1 MGRSSPGDHDDLH
14 GSESRRNRQLDP
26 LYSGQEGSSFVVG
39 RTSLTHKNGISSQ
52 PLRIIV
58 FLGLISLAE
67 TTVRIE
73 TPDPYLFVPE
83 HTDVNLTCLFS
94 DDQGAELRDVH
105 VKWRWRDQDQIMT
118 EGVTTV
124 WDATQQKGYTVL
136 QVPKVYKAME
146 GTYMCVVWI
155 WESFDYGHIEIQ
167 TINTT
172 QKTVTKV
179 RVLPTRKQS
188 DMWDGPPLKI
198 NCTFQFDD
206 CRKSVKVKWWK
217 LNVANQSWESQ
228 SQGVSWWSNSKGG
241 KGWLNISNPR
251 VGKTEGTFLCVV
263 SCGEEKDHG
272 IRTAV
277 AVPHQGIRVRPEH
290 SVYSAQEGRD
300 LILSCKIPEGQY
312 FEYGWW
318 FKGQNLKVGKRHQI
332 EKRADT
338 IVLKI
343 KEIQRREDE
352 GQYTCWISRD
362 DWWETGITVVH
373 VRTERITRQVSNLQI
388 PDREV
393 EQENL
398 VVGLIRDFGKAQNV
412 TKITAC
418 LPMPHAAGD
427 PIPWGIIPVPEIPRM
442 FKNTT
447 WNCRFVTRTWN
458 EMTDAC
464 LLRDKVT
471 KKQCEQMP
479 GYFRWVESEKIGKLE
494 GNCLISGSVTYP
506 CFKVQVRIKRE
517 KQEEVCQNTT
527 SSTTMEEWQTI
538 WGPSLLETYSYIGKV
553 QWCIHWKGKKNQT
566 YSIGNRGNHN
576 WRTETRTK
584 EDWNCTRIYTCDT
597 PDDEIGLTPVKTL
610 LQLGC
615 ECRGYNHTIKGSVNN
630 IDCRTTTVRSPGNL
644 VWVMGHGQWTTH
656 IPINGPVVPVTL
668 GIPTLCPFWKQNKLT
683 SMEIQPRRK
692 REVSK
697 DIDDLRLGDWHE
709 PSAGVKFGWALESLF
724 APISTYRNR
733 EMLFKLMGQTERL
746 AAVTKKGF
754 KDLNLQLQATSRMT
768 IQNRMALD
776 LILLKE
782 HGVCGYLHAK
792 DEHCCVHI
800 PNVTQEVEK
809 DISQLEQIDEN
820 VHELQK
826 EAEHNWIG
834 QLFSSL
840 GLHVSGW
847 ISSVIQYGIL
857 IVIIIVIAITVY
869 KCLLGMIVK
878 EGQHTRRI
886 MKAITRKEIIS
897 PQNESPPTYQETT
910 A

>member
-1 MGRSSPGDHDDLH
+1 MGRSSPGDNDHLY
-14 GSESRRNRQLDP
+14 GGESRGNRQLDP
-26 LYSGQEGSSFVVG
+26 LHPSQEGSSLMVG
-39 RTSLTHKNGISSQ
+39 RTSLTYKDGISSQ
-52 PLRIIV
+52 QLKIVV

-105 VKWRWRDQDQIMT
+105 VKWRRRDQDRIIT

-136 QVPKVYKAME
+136 QVPEVSKTVE

-155 WESFDYGHIEIQ
+155 QRSFDYGYVEIHM
-167 TINTT
+167 INTT
-172 QKTVTKV
+172 REIMTKV
-179 RVLPTRKQS
+179 QVIPPRKTR
-188 DMWDGPPLKI
+188 
-198 NCTFQFDD
+198 
-206 CRKSVKVKWWK
+206 
-217 LNVANQSWESQ
+217 
-228 SQGVSWWSNSKGG
+228 
-241 KGWLNISNPR
+241 
-251 VGKTEGTFLCVV
+251 
-263 SCGEEKDHG
+263 
-272 IRTAV
+272 
-277 AVPHQGIRVRPEH
+277 
-290 SVYSAQEGRD
+290 
-300 LILSCKIPEGQY
+300 
-312 FEYGWW
+312 
-318 FKGQNLKVGKRHQI
+318 
-332 EKRADT
+332 
-338 IVLKI
+338 
-343 KEIQRREDE
+343 
-352 GQYTCWISRD
+352 
-362 DWWETGITVVH
+362 H
-373 VRTERITRQVSNLQI
+373 VRDLQI
-388 PDREV
+388 PNREI

-398 VVGLIRDFGKAQNV
+398 IVGLIRDFGKVQNV

-427 PIPWGIIPVPEIPRM
+427 PIPWGIIPVPEIPKM
-442 FKNTT
+442 FKNITR
-447 WNCRFVTRTWN
+447 NCKFVTITWS
-458 EMTDAC
+458 ETVDVC
-464 LLRDKVT
+464 LLSDKMM

-479 GYFRWVESEKIGKLE
+479 GYFRWVVIGTWVTSETINELKGY
-494 GNCLISGSVTYP
+494 CLVTNSTHPCSKVPASV
-506 CFKVQVRIKRE
+506 KRE
-517 KQEEVCQNTT
+517 KQEEVCQNIT

-566 YSIGNRGNHN
+566 YSTGNRGNHN
-576 WRTETRTK
+576 WRTETHTK

-597 PDDEIGLTPVKTL
+597 PDDEIGLMPVKAL

-615 ECRGYNHTIKGSVNN
+615 ECQGYNHTIKGHVKN
-630 IDCRTTTVRSPGNL
+630 IDCHTTTVRSPGNL

-656 IPINGPVVPVTL
+656 MPLDGPVVPVTL
-668 GIPTLCPFWKQNKLT
+668 GIPTLCPLWRKEKLT
-683 SMEIQPRRK
+683 PAEMRPREK
-692 REVSK
+692 REVSN
-697 DIDDLRLGDWHE
+697 DINDLELTDWHE

-733 EMLFKLMGQTERL
+733 EILFKLMSQTERL

-809 DISQLEQIDEN
+809 DINQLEQIDEN
-820 VHELQK
+820 VHKLQK

-857 IVIIIVIAITVY
+857 IVIIVVIAITVY

-886 MKAITRKEIIS
+886 MKAITRKEVIS
-897 PQNESPPTYQETT
+897 PQNGSPPIHQETAT
-910 A
+910 